1 MPEAL
6 EQVPARQGVLALL
19 AGILSFF
26 VLEKLVIWRHCHEG
40 DDECATHSRAASLV
54 IVGDAFHTFIDGAII
69 GAAVLTS
76 APLGLSTALA
86 AATHEIPQE
95 LGDFGVLLHAGYTPR
110 RALLLNVA
118 SGAAGIV
125 GTVVVYTAASH
136 LPTALPYM
144 LAFAA
149 GGFLYVAMAD
159 LIPGLHS
166 HHQSRHPFRQTLLIC
181 AGIATML
188 LRVATAEP
196 RRPSTR
202 VDTDR
207 AIRRAGSKSNEQAPA
222 ACGTS
227 FDLWTARRSRR
238 ETPNDGST
246 DDGQMHRPPG
256 VVMRKII
263 ARFALV
269 SALDSRTRPARVR
282 RRRRVASAA
291 PTSPSSRTCR
301 TRCSATS
308 TSPCSTTSRRRSR
321 TASSRSPA
329 T

>member
-1 MPEAL
+1 VPEAL
-6 EQVPARQGVLALL
+6 EHVPARQGVFALL
-19 AGILSFF
+19 GGILTFF

-95 LGDFGVLLHAGYTPR
+95 LGDFGVLLHAGYSPR

-118 SGAAGIV
+118 SGATGII
-125 GTVVVYTAASH
+125 GAVVVYTTASH
-136 LPTALPYM
+136 VPAALPYM

-166 HHQSRHPFRQTLLIC
+166 HHQGRHPLRQTLLIG

-188 LRVATAEP
+188 
-196 RRPSTR
+196 
-202 VDTDR
+202 
-207 AIRRAGSKSNEQAPA
+207 
-222 ACGTS
+222 
-227 FDLWTARRSRR
+227 
-238 ETPNDGST
+238 
-246 DDGQMHRPPG
+246 
-256 VVMRKII
+256 VV
-263 ARFALV
+263 
-269 SALDSRTRPARVR
+269 
-282 RRRRVASAA
+282 
-291 PTSPSSRTCR
+291 
-301 TRCSATS
+301 
-308 TSPCSTTSRRRSR
+308 
-321 TASSRSPA
+321 
-329 T
+329 

>member
-1 MPEAL
+1 MRSLAWAVGLTLAGSLGGALVASALLFVNERLRVQLVPWLVSYAVGTLLGSSLLHLVPEAL
-6 EQVPARQGVLALL
+6 EHVPARQGVFALL
-19 AGILSFF
+19 GGILTFF

-95 LGDFGVLLHAGYTPR
+95 LGDFGVLLHAGYSPR

-118 SGAAGIV
+118 SGATGII
-125 GTVVVYTAASH
+125 GAVVVYTTASH
-136 LPTALPYM
+136 VPAALPYM

-166 HHQSRHPFRQTLLIC
+166 HHQGRHPLRQTLLIG

-188 LRVATAEP
+188 
-196 RRPSTR
+196 
-202 VDTDR
+202 
-207 AIRRAGSKSNEQAPA
+207 
-222 ACGTS
+222 
-227 FDLWTARRSRR
+227 
-238 ETPNDGST
+238 
-246 DDGQMHRPPG
+246 
-256 VVMRKII
+256 VV
-263 ARFALV
+263 
-269 SALDSRTRPARVR
+269 
-282 RRRRVASAA
+282 
-291 PTSPSSRTCR
+291 
-301 TRCSATS
+301 
-308 TSPCSTTSRRRSR
+308 
-321 TASSRSPA
+321 
-329 T
+329 